1 MQTPIALWN
10 ETSKLDDGSFCAGGN
25 QTDRPQPKA
34 PKDPKARLSQRCSV
48 RSKPAE
54 TPKIKLPDAELKKLR
69 SDKSSTRN
77 GSKTN
82 TPTTDLSSKPK
93 GSLFT
98 GSSTSNLRLLTSGA
112 RKSKPTNGT
121 NTQIGSRTSTRDQ
134 ISSKIDKNWPTTS
147 RFLLNNTLDGSHC
160 GPRGDKVL
168 IGKLKRVNVSKG
180 KGLHGKP
187 SDGKE

>member
-1 MQTPIALWN
+1 M
-10 ETSKLDDGSFCAGGN
+10 
-25 QTDRPQPKA
+25 
-34 PKDPKARLSQRCSV
+34 ARLFKRCSV
-48 RSKPAE
+48 RSKAAE
-54 TPKIKLPDAELKKLR
+54 TPKNKLSDAELKKLR

-121 NTQIGSRTSTRDQ
+121 HTPIGSRTSTRDQ
-134 ISSKIDKNWPTTS
+134 MSSKIDKNWPTTS
-147 RFLLNNTLDGSHC
+147 RFLLNNTLDGSQRGCHC